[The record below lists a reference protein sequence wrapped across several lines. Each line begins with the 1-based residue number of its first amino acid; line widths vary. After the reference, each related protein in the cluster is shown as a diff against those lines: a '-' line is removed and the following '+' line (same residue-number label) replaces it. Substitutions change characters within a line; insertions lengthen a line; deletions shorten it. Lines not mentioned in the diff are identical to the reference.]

1 MDKGKINVLV
11 IGVSLLDGMAS
22 SVRVRNL
29 VGPLIKNR
37 SIRVKNLIYSVH
49 RIGKPETLEL
59 LESVNCKVIGFSM
72 RNPLSAIKFLI
83 DGCRF
88 IRKSKSPKAKNVM
101 YHYDYPDIKSILFIL
116 YARFIGYKIII
127 DLIEDND
134 LVTHYVSF
142 MNRIRILSSRVF
154 LKFSPLVTDGYIAI
168 SNHLEIKLKAMTNKP
183 VYLIPISVNLDF
195 FGQGGPVCNKRD
207 SVRIFYGGSFAR
219 KDGLNFLIA
228 AFDQVCK
235 RFDNVSLILTGRGL
249 DCDMEAIRSQ
259 IEQLECKNKIFF
271 KGYLE
276 TDEYYSV
283 MNGCDIFCMT
293 RNKSLYANAGF
304 PFKLGEFL
312 AAGKGVVATKVG
324 DVGNYL
330 VSGENSLLIDSESV
344 EQLTEAISF
353 FVSNREQIE
362 VMGYK
367 ARLTAEENFDSEK
380 LSRKLIKIFQAA

>member
-1 MDKGKINVLV
+1 MGKEKINVLV

-29 VGPLIKNR
+29 TGPLIKDR
-37 SIRVKNLIYSVH
+37 SIGVRNLIYSVH
-49 RIGKPETLEL
+49 RIGKPEKLEL
-59 LESVNCKVIGFSM
+59 LESVICKVIGFNT
-72 RNPLSAIKFLI
+72 RNPFSAVRFLV

-88 IRKSKSPKAKNVM
+88 IKKSRSSKEKNVM
-101 YHYDYPDIKSILFIL
+101 YHYDYPDIKSIFFIL
-116 YARFIGYKIII
+116 YAKLIGYKIII

-134 LVTHYVSF
+134 FVTHYVSF

-154 LKFSPLVTDGYIAI
+154 LKISPLVTDSYIAI
-168 SNHLEIKLKAMTNKP
+168 SNHLEKKLKTMTNRP

-195 FGQGGPVCNKRD
+195 FGKGEPAGSKPD
-207 SVRIFYGGSFAR
+207 SIRIFYGGSFAS
-219 KDGLNFLIA
+219 KDGLDFLIA

-235 RFDNVSLILTGRGL
+235 QFDNVSLILTGRGL
-249 DCDMEAIRSQ
+249 DCDMEAITSQ
-259 IEQLECKNKIFF
+259 IELLESKNKIFF

-312 AAGKGVVATKVG
+312 AVGKGVVATKVG

-330 VSGENSLLIDSESV
+330 VSGENSLLIDSESI

-353 FVSNREQIE
+353 FIRNREQIK

-367 ARLTAEENFDSEK
+367 ARLTAEQNFDSDK
-380 LSRKLIKIFQAA
+380 LSRKLLGIFEAA